1 MVNNQLRTVQTPE
14 GTLCYTLSRKRVKNW
29 NLRVKERQV
38 LLSVPVRTNAAAA
51 DEFVRS
57 RAQWIFRALTRQ
69 QSMDKTPLE
78 RLPRELCMEILS
90 RAVERTYPLV
100 TPLGVARPE
109 VRLRKMRS
117 QWGNC
122 HYLQG
127 YITLNTALAS
137 CPESLQDYVVLHEL
151 VHFLH
156 HDHGQ
161 GFYADMDRLMP
172 DWKQRRKA
180 LKQYRIE

>member
-1 MVNNQLRTVQTPE
+1 MVNDQLRTVQTPE
-14 GTLCYTLSRKRVKNW
+14 GTVCYTLSCKRVKNW
-29 NLRVKERQV
+29 NLRVKDRLV
-38 LLSVPVRTNAAAA
+38 LLSAPMRTGGAAA

-57 RAQWIFRALTRQ
+57 RAQWIFRALARQ
-69 QSMDKTPLE
+69 QSMEKLPLE
-78 RLPRELCMEILS
+78 QLPRDRCMRILS

-100 TPLGVARPE
+100 APLGVTRPE
-109 VRLRKMRS
+109 VRLRSMRS

-127 YITLNTALAS
+127 YITLNMALAS
-137 CPESLQDYVVLHEL
+137 CPEPLQDYVVLHEL
-151 VHFLH
+151 AHFLH

-161 GFYADMDRLMP
+161 GFYGVMDRLMP